1 MDKLV
6 VLLMV
11 HWIQTPMQSESVIL
25 PSALILYL
33 NERRSNAAV
42 KYLFRHMVGSGKDL
56 WRVVTQTLA
65 KERQDLPSPSY
76 PERMEILMALWR
88 SLSLGWRYRR
98 PSTSE
103 IHQMLQVVM
112 DAEASA
118 RSLTL
123 SITAQLKWRYL
134 DVLFGEATTSNY
146 TALFTSPML
155 PIETAVTNPQ
165 DGGTMEDLQE
175 PHEEWYNLPTLW
187 GNRLQQRIAEAHV
200 AFLAEFLKSCAD
212 SDPLPYKAEETL
224 KVLHPWLHIAHVHE
238 THQLRLA
245 NAVQDAFENSHCL
258 GLRTVVINSGVF
270 GVYAGILWELSGEDP
285 RRPWFDYK
293 IARDKMKKAFSTYAD
308 ELSSSPN
315 SEADLGRVRA
325 ILQGFD
331 HFHPSELQL
340 TRKLRTHC

>member
-1 MDKLV
+1 MIPFHQNIYNYEYDPQRRPTISFIPNLLHAIMYILSTAPHRILLQYLLSSSRLDSPPFRFRETVNVMEPLTTFPPELQGELESILHDIVTRLLRLTGFNEELGWMDKLV

-33 NERRSNAAV
+33 NERRSDAAV

-155 PIETAVTNPQ
+155 PTETAVKNPQ
-165 DGGTMEDLQE
+165 DGGTMEDPQE
-175 PHEEWYNLPTLW
+175 RHEEGYNLPTLW
-187 GNRLQQRIAEAHV
+187 GNRL
-200 AFLAEFLKSCAD
+200 
-212 SDPLPYKAEETL
+212 
-224 KVLHPWLHIAHVHE
+224 
-238 THQLRLA
+238 
-245 NAVQDAFENSHCL
+245 
-258 GLRTVVINSGVF
+258 
-270 GVYAGILWELSGEDP
+270 
-285 RRPWFDYK
+285 
-293 IARDKMKKAFSTYAD
+293 
-308 ELSSSPN
+308 
-315 SEADLGRVRA
+315 
-325 ILQGFD
+325 
-331 HFHPSELQL
+331 
-340 TRKLRTHC
+340 